1 MILRR
6 CIYLF
11 ISRIYVFKWLTM
23 ELRIININ
31 NIYTIIYFNIGWAR
45 RIYVLAHAYIGVG
58 RCLYGR
64 WRIPAP
70 ALANSRTCVG
80 EFLHLRLRIPAPA
93 FGGACIGNG
102 LTAVQTAGRSLLH
115 TSTDLL
121 FPSALACVAP
131 FRATRQR

>member
-31 NIYTIIYFNIGWAR
+31 NIYTIIYFYIGWAR

-58 RCLYGR
+58 RCQYGR

-70 ALANSRTCVG
+70 AFANSRTCVC
-80 EFLHLRLRIPAPA
+80 EFLHLRL
-93 FGGACIGNG
+93 
-102 LTAVQTAGRSLLH
+102 AV
-115 TSTDLL
+115 
-121 FPSALACVAP
+121 PV
-131 FRATRQR
+131 

>member
-31 NIYTIIYFNIGWAR
+31 KIYTIIYFYIGWAR
-45 RIYVLAHAYIGVG
+45 RIYVLAYAYIGVG

-70 ALANSRTCVG
+70 AFANPCTCVWRCLYRQRPDG
-80 EFLHLRLRIPAPA
+80 RSNCGTQFAPHLRRPSFSLSPRVRRTIPRDA
-93 FGGACIGNG
+93 
-102 LTAVQTAGRSLLH
+102 
-115 TSTDLL
+115 
-121 FPSALACVAP
+121 SALSRIYN
-131 FRATRQR
+131 FHSSSWKG